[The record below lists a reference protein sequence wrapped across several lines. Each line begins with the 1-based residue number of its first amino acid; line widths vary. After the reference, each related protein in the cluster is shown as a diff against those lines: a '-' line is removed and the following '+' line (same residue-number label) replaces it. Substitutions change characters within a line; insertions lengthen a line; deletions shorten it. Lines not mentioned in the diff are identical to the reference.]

1 MSHLEQSLKRMH
13 ADEDTKK
20 VTERENEE
28 SICSN
33 KIRKHEK
40 RIEKDWTIIRKE
52 QETIMQ
58 LIAENRQLKCT
69 IKQYKLKNVQ

>member
-1 MSHLEQSLKRMH
+1 MSHMEQNLKRMH

-33 KIRKHEK
+33 KILKQGK
-40 RIEKDWTIIRKE
+40 RIEKDWKIIRKE

-69 IKQYKLKNVQ
+69 LKQYKLKR

>member
-1 MSHLEQSLKRMH
+1 MEQNLKRMH

-33 KIRKHEK
+33 KILKQGK
-40 RIEKDWTIIRKE
+40 RIEKDWKIIRKE

-69 IKQYKLKNVQ
+69 LKQYKLKR

>member
-1 MSHLEQSLKRMH
+1 MEQNLKRMYT
-13 ADEDTKK
+13 DEDTKK

-33 KIRKHEK
+33 KILKQGK
-40 RIEKDWTIIRKE
+40 RIEKDWKIIRKE
-52 QETIMQ
+52 QETIVQ

-69 IKQYKLKNVQ
+69 LKQYKLKR